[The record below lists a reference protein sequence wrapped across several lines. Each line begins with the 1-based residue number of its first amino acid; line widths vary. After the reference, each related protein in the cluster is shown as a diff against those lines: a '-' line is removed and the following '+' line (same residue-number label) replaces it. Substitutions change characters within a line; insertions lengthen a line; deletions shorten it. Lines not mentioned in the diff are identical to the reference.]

1 MAQYTDDELARIR
14 VFVAEQA
21 QIWADDYV
29 GRSGADLRR
38 RKIEAKGELIREFFS
53 EVVASNQKEAVEILM
68 SFPDHGRY
76 IDMRTMK
83 PAKGGEDYINRLV
96 EWIKDKGFE
105 DKFSGRYTERRN
117 LKRIPERALVYIAW
131 GIAAKRS
138 EKYRRKAWWNK
149 RKSAAITDLY
159 NTVAAGLPDV
169 VADQI
174 TDQLNDGSQKR

>member
-68 SFPDHGRY
+68 GFPDHGRY

-83 PAKGGEDYINRLV
+83 PAKGGEGYINSLV
-96 EWIKDKGFE
+96 EWIKDKGLEQQF
-105 DKFSGRYTERRN
+105 TERYMERR
-117 LKRIPERALVYIAW
+117 KVKKVPERVLVYIAW
-131 GIAAKRS
+131 GIASQRS
-138 EKYRRKAWWNK
+138 EKYKRKAWWNK

-169 VADQI
+169 VAGQI
-174 TDQLNDGSQKR
+174 TDQLKDGSKKG